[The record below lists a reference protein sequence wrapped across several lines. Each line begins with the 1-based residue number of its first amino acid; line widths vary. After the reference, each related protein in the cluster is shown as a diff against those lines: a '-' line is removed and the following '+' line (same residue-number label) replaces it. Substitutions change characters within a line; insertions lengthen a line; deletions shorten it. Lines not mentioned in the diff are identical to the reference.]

1 LPVRCLWLLSL
12 VVISCDITSLVVPAG
27 PVPSPVPGAVDTI
40 VARTAAAASTQTA
53 AKVTL
58 VPTGTASA
66 TPPPSETPTPT
77 PSPSPTFVFVLP
89 TLTPTKKPT
98 ATSES
103 STAGF
108 GCQLLSQSP
117 PDGAKFAAKEN
128 FKVTWKIKNTGLA
141 KWDAGT
147 VDFAYFSGTKMFTG
161 AQFYDLPK
169 DVGIDGSITLS
180 VPMAAP
186 RNSGSFKTVWALKRG
201 KSDFCHVDLQIVVP

>member
-1 LPVRCLWLLSL
+1 
-12 VVISCDITSLVVPAG
+12 VISCDITSLVVPAG

-53 AKVTL
+53 AKVTA
-58 VPTGTASA
+58 VPMGTASA
-66 TPPPSETPTPT
+66 TPPPSDTPTLT
-77 PSPSPTFVFVLP
+77 LSPSPTFIFVLP
-89 TLTPTKKPT
+89 SLTPTKKPT

-117 PDGAKFAAKEN
+117 PDGSKFSAKEN
-128 FKVTWKIKNTGLA
+128 FKVSWKIKTTGLGA
-141 KWDAGT
+141 WDASS

-169 DVGIDGSITLS
+169 SVGIDDSITLA

-186 RNSGSFKTVWALKRG
+186 RNSGAFKTVWALKRG
-201 KSDFCHVDLQIVVP
+201 KSDFCHVDMQIIVP

>member
-1 LPVRCLWLLSL
+1 MPVRCLWLLSL

-27 PVPSPVPGAVDTI
+27 PVPSLVPGAVDTI

-77 PSPSPTFVFVLP
+77 LSPSPTFVFVLP

-117 PDGAKFAAKEN
+117 PDGSKFAAKDN

-141 KWDAGT
+141 KWDAAT
-147 VDFAYFSGTKMFTG
+147 VDFAYFSGTPGLGTLRLNG
-161 AQFYDLPK
+161 RLPAD
-169 DVGIDGSITLS
+169 DVINAEFGLVTDFQINSDG
-180 VPMAAP
+180 VDANDVAFPAAFP
-186 RNSGSFKTVWALKRG
+186 YLAAA
-201 KSDFCHVDLQIVVP
+201 H